1 MADQE
6 PGNWDRVIAKLKSE
20 EGVLQAPR
28 SPQYAPT
35 QSSPGYVPTSPNY
48 DPDKP
53 PPSPQYVPTSPNYD
67 PDKPPVSGG
76 GQGATTNVIINVQPP
91 KEPEKSEPIKE
102 IELDKPQ
109 EAEGEKVISVVTEK
123 ASNKSTIKGL
133 LGTKEPSDEGS
144 DDNSSSGGDTK
155 KVVIKTD

>member
-1 MADQE
+1 M
-6 PGNWDRVIAKLKSE
+6 
-20 EGVLQAPR
+20 
-28 SPQYAPT
+28 
-35 QSSPGYVPTSPNY
+35 
-48 DPDKP
+48 
-53 PPSPQYVPTSPNYD
+53 
-67 PDKPPVSGG
+67 
-76 GQGATTNVIINVQPP
+76 IINVQPP